1 MATDGHKSV
10 LSPVSWPLPDRSNT
24 LKPVFERSHSSN
36 TQWVSG
42 GGPVRFGR
50 VRSMV
55 ARLRG
60 SLAVPCDRAAS
71 DEYLNPPMFRTP
83 SPRAR
88 VRFEKGQALL
98 CPGNGGDIF
107 GRSATEGRSTLC
119 PEILAM
125 VRLVVEVMAPLCS
138 DSLADPS
145 GRYQLS

>member
-1 MATDGHKSV
+1 
-10 LSPVSWPLPDRSNT
+10 
-24 LKPVFERSHSSN
+24 
-36 TQWVSG
+36 
-42 GGPVRFGR
+42 
-50 VRSMV
+50 MV
-55 ARLRG
+55 AGLRSG
-60 SLAVPCDRAAS
+60 LAVPLHRAAS